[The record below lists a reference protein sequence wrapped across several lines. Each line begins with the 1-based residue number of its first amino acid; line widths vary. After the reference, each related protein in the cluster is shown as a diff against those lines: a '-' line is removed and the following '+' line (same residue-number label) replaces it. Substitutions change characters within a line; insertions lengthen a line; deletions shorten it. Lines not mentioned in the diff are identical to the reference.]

1 MVANIALSLI
11 LVNVIGDPTTL
22 ERGPQGGLALANVLA
37 SSAEVPILLWLLR
50 RRMGGIE
57 GTALL
62 ASAGRLT
69 LAAGAM
75 GLVLWGLLHWDALA
89 ALPVLLFVPL
99 AVAIGAAVYAA
110 IAWLL
115 GVEETKLARRLL
127 RP

>member
-1 MVANIALSLI
+1 
-11 LVNVIGDPTTL
+11 
-22 ERGPQGGLALANVLA
+22 
-37 SSAEVPILLWLLR
+37 
-50 RRMGGIE
+50 
-57 GTALL
+57 
-62 ASAGRLT
+62 LT

-75 GLVLWGLLHWDALA
+75 GLVLWGLLHWDALS

-99 AVAIGAAVYAA
+99 AVAVGAAVYVT